1 MQLPMWM
8 AVFEFRAVAPG
19 GGEYMVALFFGLPC
33 LLLSTALLG
42 VATARAI
49 WRSKFSAVFLV
60 FALTF
65 VLGWL
70 GLFLRGVTH

>member
-8 AVFEFRAVAPG
+8 AVFEFRPVAPG

-33 LLLSTALLG
+33 LLMSTLLLSI
-42 VATARAI
+42 ATTRAI
-49 WRSKFSAVFLV
+49 WRSKFSAVCLV
-60 FALTF
+60 FALAF

-70 GLFLRGVTH
+70 GLFLRGATH